1 MINYNKINDIINE
14 QWVNSLGRGNICLYP
29 PLSPIACIYPTII
42 KYLDYQE
49 GRQCLIV
56 LNDYNYKDTITQ
68 HFKQNLG
75 VKKAESYLSKIKM
88 LTVKYATSVYDK
100 YELVILLGVEN
111 YFFIRS
117 CCNTNRYILN
127 VIINPKLALEA
138 YNYINS
144 FLPLLRVNVS
154 AEEIIKAKIQ
164 SPIEEHR
171 IKIELDADS
180 AERYKKQSD
189 YIADSMKIFGNL
201 ETVTACRIG
210 NSELGISAVAYRRQL
225 AEYNGWSETLDKSV
239 EINKRIDALFSPLA
253 IEERA
258 NNVFN
263 ISRLRRDLIENY
275 PAKLN
280 AVLSIIKN
288 NPDKKII
295 IVSKSG
301 NFANDIAQ
309 HINKISS
316 TNSCFCGQY
325 HNEIPKSY
333 IIDTVTGKPI
343 TYKTGENKG
352 KEKLF
357 GSAALSNYY
366 LDLYNAN
373 FINIL
378 SIKSASDNSL
388 SCKCDIA
395 IFTSTLLP
403 NIFEFKTRYTNIDFP
418 NENTIIYRLYCKD
431 TIEESVFYKEEQS
444 NLITICDEPQ
454 SDSVK
459 INENTGEIIL

>member
-1 MINYNKINDIINE
+1 MINYNKINDSINK
-14 QWVNSLGRGNICLYP
+14 QWLEHFGRGNVCLYP
-29 PLSPIACIYPTII
+29 PLSIIACIYPTII

-49 GRQCLIV
+49 GRECLIV
-56 LNDYNYKDTITQ
+56 VNDYNYKETITE

-75 VKKAESYLSKIKM
+75 IKKAESYLSKIKI
-88 LTVKYATSVYDK
+88 LTPKYASSVYTK
-100 YELVILLGVEN
+100 YECIILIGIEQ
-111 YFFIRS
+111 YTFIEAVS
-117 CCNTNRYILN
+117 QFTKYVLN
-127 VIINPKLALEA
+127 IINNPKLNLKT
-138 YNYINS
+138 YNYIINI
-144 FLPLLRVNVS
+144 FPLLTVDIS
-154 AEEIIKAKIQ
+154 AEEIVKAKIQ

-171 IKIELDADS
+171 IQINLDADS
-180 AERYKKQSD
+180 AERYKKQTD
-189 YIADSMKIFGNL
+189 YITDSMKIFGNL
-201 ETVTACRIG
+201 DTVTACRIG
-210 NSELGISAVAYRRQL
+210 NTQLGISAAVYRRQL
-225 AEYNGWSETLDKSV
+225 AEYNGWSETLDKSI

-263 ISRLRRDLIENY
+263 VSRLRRDLVENY
-275 PAKLN
+275 PTKLKTI
-280 AVLSIIKN
+280 LDIIKN

-309 HINKISS
+309 YINKISS
-316 TNSCFCGQY
+316 NNNCFCGQF
-325 HNEIPKSY
+325 HNEVPKSY
-333 IIDTVTGKPI
+333 ITDTTTGKPI
-343 TYKTGENKG
+343 TYKTGANKG

-373 FINIL
+373 YINIL
-378 SIKSASDNSL
+378 SIKAASDSSL
-388 SCKCDIA
+388 KCNCDII

-418 NENTIIYRLYCKD
+418 NDNTIIYRLYCKD

-454 SDSVK
+454 FDNIK